1 MFLWMENSWADDHI
15 KARHLSFKHK
25 ATAVKVTGKAMA
37 PLIIPKIP
45 VQTKAPLERQKR
57 RGNNLR

>member
-1 MFLWMENSWADDHI
+1 MENSWVDDHI

-25 ATAVKVTGKAMA
+25 AAAVKAAAKAMA

-45 VQTKAPLERQKR
+45 V
-57 RGNNLR
+57 